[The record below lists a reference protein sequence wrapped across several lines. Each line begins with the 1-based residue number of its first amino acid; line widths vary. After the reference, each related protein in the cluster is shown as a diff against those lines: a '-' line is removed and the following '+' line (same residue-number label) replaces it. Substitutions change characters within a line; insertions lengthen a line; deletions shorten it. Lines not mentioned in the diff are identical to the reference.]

1 MDMKRYYI
9 LLHVLLGLSV
19 FVMSSCTKGD
29 KVIAE
34 GDGESAISLTVVCK
48 EHSTKATRP
57 GEERYNE
64 NRIRSIEYYFYP
76 LGGTASDA
84 VIHKR
89 VLVDVEAQY
98 TISINLNEA
107 MLNNVLFPGGN
118 DQCVVAVVVNYPT
131 EIGNT
136 NLNTLKSK
144 PLSTDFKGSPIQQ
157 SFVMFGTGEVTLIS
171 RKQTIV
177 AAPTV
182 TLNRVA
188 SKVTLSAHVAPSVQ
202 ITNKIIYGGV
212 EHDRIETWVPNLEG
226 MKLYLVNGEKN
237 AVVDGDPT
245 KVTTHELFKYSE
257 RDFTTETETHAIT
270 RQVLQGTTWT
280 TITSTEEFIKS
291 YPYYT
296 YPETWA
302 NNDPKEPYLK
312 LVLPWTRLAGSD
324 AYGTWGGT
332 NKPFYY
338 HIVLPNNATGFESNN
353 WYKIFLEVAILGS
366 DTDEAEVDIEGS
378 YYVVP
383 WNSEAVEKD
392 VDILSTRYL
401 SVGFKSYTMY
411 NTNLLKIPYVT
422 SNKCEIADLY
432 VKQYNFKT
440 DSYDDKTAAAS
451 AGNWVTLDNN
461 NNIVINHTVDNVLSS
476 DTFDCSPYE
485 YSFKIWHVDL
495 HSYVEEIKI
504 IQYPAM
510 YIIQHHSDGIAYVK
524 GTGNSTDSDYIYD
537 NNSSLQGRYRR
548 MGTMSA
554 RSAIVGHLDDNT
566 NQNQYTIH
574 ITVLPEGSTYSIG
587 DPRTTTP
594 DNLNSGITELDNYRP
609 ADTDPNIMAPV
620 FRIASS
626 YGRTNMMTYEGA
638 QKRCATY
645 QENGYPAGRWRL
657 PTKAEIEYI
666 MTLSNKGLI
675 PKLFDPEPTAGYWA
689 SGKLFMIRYNSGDLD
704 FKDAGS
710 ATPTESYSYYSG
722 TYTYNYNIGGT
733 NYNVWARCVY
743 DEWFWGDDRVTEEG
757 EDEWAGYHD

>member
-280 TITSTEEFIKS
+280 TVTSTEEFTKS

-302 NNDPKEPYLK
+302 NNDPNEPYLK

-332 NKPFYY
+332 NKPYYY

-411 NTNLLKIPYVT
+411 NTTLLKIPYVT
-422 SNKCEIADLY
+422 SNKCEIADLH
-432 VKQYNFKT
+432 VQQYNFKT
-440 DSYDDKTAAAS
+440 DGYDDKTAAAS

-461 NNIVINHTVDNVLSS
+461 NNIVINHTLNNDISS
-476 DTFDCSPYE
+476 DGFDASEYE
-485 YSFKIWHVDL
+485 FTFKIWHQDL
-495 HSYVEEIKI
+495 HSYVEEITI
-504 IQYPAM
+504 TQYPAM
-510 YIIQHHSDGIAYVK
+510 YITQTTSEGDVFIKTNRNNQARNINDDRS
-524 GTGNSTDSDYIYD
+524 GNSVYKWMGSLVNKSTALSGQGE
-537 NNSSLQGRYRR
+537 NNN
-548 MGTMSA
+548 
-554 RSAIVGHLDDNT
+554 GHL
-566 NQNQYTIH
+566 YTIH
-574 ITVLPEGSTYSIG
+574 VTVLPEGSSSSIG
-587 DPRTTTP
+587 DPRTT
-594 DNLNSGITELDNYRP
+594 DKISGSNNSSLVYYLDGLTNYRP
-609 ADTDPNIMAPV
+609 TADNTQDIIAPV
-620 FRIASS
+620 FKIASS
-626 YGRTNMMTYEGA
+626 YGKTQLMTYEGA
-638 QKRCATY
+638 AKRCAAY
-645 QENGYPAGRWRL
+645 QEDGYPAGRWRL
-657 PTKAEIEYI
+657 PTEAEISYL
-666 MTLSNKGLI
+666 MTLSDKDKI
-675 PKLFDPEPTAGYWA
+675 PELFSPDATAGSWA
-689 SGKLFMIRYNSGDLD
+689 GGRRFLMKSSSGLE
-704 FKDAGS
+704 FKDATG
-710 ATPTESYSYYSG
+710 ATPHYNDYGYSNY
-722 TYTYNYNIGGT
+722 TYTIGGT
-733 NYNVWARCVY
+733 TYAVYARCVY
-743 DEWFWGDDRVTEEG
+743 DVWYWGDDQVSKTT
-757 EDEWAGYHD
+757 WSGYLTD